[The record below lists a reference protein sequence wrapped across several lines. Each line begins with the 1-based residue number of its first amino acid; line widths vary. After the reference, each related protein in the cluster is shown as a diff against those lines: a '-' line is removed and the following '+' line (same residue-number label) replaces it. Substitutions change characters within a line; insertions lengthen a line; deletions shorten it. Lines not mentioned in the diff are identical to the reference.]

1 MAKVDVYSISGIKK
15 GTMDLPKEMSGKV
28 NTYLLAQAIRIYE
41 DRFHLGL
48 AKSKTRAEVAISTR
62 KIYRQKGT
70 GGARHGP
77 RSAPIFVGGGVAH
90 GPKGIKRVLTLPKK
104 LRKSALNTA
113 LNLKVENGYLIVV
126 DELAS
131 LSKTKVAYALIEK
144 IIETLK
150 DGKKNLKFTFVLT
163 KENKSANLALRN
175 IKNVEVTTFMNLN
188 AYQVY
193 FGGVIVFDKD
203 ALLSIGKSK
212 DKLTKAETEE
222 KTLKIQ
228 KKALKSKAN
237 FSKTKPKRET
247 SRKRAVKKTNR
258 LL

>member
-15 GTMDLPKEMSGKV
+15 GSMDLPKEMSGKV
-28 NTYLLAQAIRIYE
+28 NTYLLAQAIHIYE

-113 LNLKVENGYLIVV
+113 LNLKVKHGYLMVV
-126 DELAS
+126 DELAT
-131 LSKTKVAYALIEK
+131 LTRTKAAYALIEK

-175 IKNVEVTTFMNLN
+175 IKNVEVTSFMNLN

-212 DKLTKAETEE
+212 DKLAKAE
-222 KTLKIQ
+222 KV
-228 KKALKSKAN
+228 N
-237 FSKTKPKRET
+237 VSKTKPKRET
-247 SRKRAVKKTNR
+247 SRKRAVKKGK
-258 LL
+258 